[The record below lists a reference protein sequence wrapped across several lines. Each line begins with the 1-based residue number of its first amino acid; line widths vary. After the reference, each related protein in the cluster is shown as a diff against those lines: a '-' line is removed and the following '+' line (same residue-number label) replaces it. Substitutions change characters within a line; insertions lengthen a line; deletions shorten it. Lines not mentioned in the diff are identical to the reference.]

1 MIDFEEYLIQGEPTR
16 KDKEQNWMAA
26 IGLQAVDGLKPS
38 SYLLDTAR
46 RNINGEITIE
56 EARLLI
62 DAYYQTEEGRQQD
75 SGTIEADKV
84 ASRINEL
91 ISHKTLS
98 FSPIGLANIH
108 RHLFEGIYKH
118 AGEFR
123 TYNIT
128 KKEWVLR
135 GDSVTYQDYRQI
147 GELLRFDLEQ
157 EKAFN
162 YAGLSEEQM
171 IKHISKFASD
181 IWEVHPF
188 GEGNTR
194 TTAVFLIQ
202 YLRSMGFEINND
214 SFAQHSWYFRNALV
228 RSNYAN
234 HKYEI
239 GPDFIFLERF
249 FGNILF
255 NKQYELR
262 NRHMLILSD
271 WPSEQAPDKYPTSTR
286 QVPNTLSTDN
296 PYITRTVN
304 TLGNNQLS
312 VKEMLDSLHLKD
324 RENFLKLYLTPAID
338 GGFVKMLY
346 PDSPR
351 HPRQRYLLTSKGQ
364 MLLSQL
370 KEK

>member
-1 MIDFEEYLIQGEPTR
+1 
-16 KDKEQNWMAA
+16 MAA

-38 SYLLDTAR
+38 TYLLDTAR

-202 YLRSMGFEINND
+202 YLRSMGFEINNN
-214 SFAQHSWYFRNALV
+214 SFAQHSWYFRNALA